1 MTSVEHDRGRVV
13 AAIAA
18 TLLQLLIGYALI
30 AGLSARIP
38 VKLQESLR
46 IFELPADPPKPP
58 PVVPQRAKA
67 RRPAGRAAPSARRA
81 HAAAIVAPP
90 PLIVPEVPPPVLA
103 ALTPGTGSD
112 AHAGAAPDPGPGS
125 GAGGAGTGTGS
136 GSDGSGDGDGDGT
149 PARLLRGEI
158 RDSDYPR
165 AAYRAGI
172 GGTVYLRFVV
182 GTNGR
187 ITECSV
193 TRSSG
198 NAELDATTCRL
209 LIERRRYAPAR
220 DAQGR
225 KVADVW
231 TGDHVWSVV
240 PRAPVER
247 PDNGP

>member
-1 MTSVEHDRGRVV
+1 MRVEHDRGRVV

-18 TLLQLLIGYALI
+18 ALIQLLIGYALI
-30 AGLSARIP
+30 VGLRVQMP
-38 VKLQESLR
+38 VRLAEGLQ
-46 IFELPADPPKPP
+46 IFEVAADPPVLPT
-58 PVVPQRAKA
+58 VVPHRARA
-67 RRPAGRAAPSARRA
+67 RRPAGRAAPPALRA

-90 PLIVPEVPPPVLA
+90 PLIAPEVPPPVLA
-103 ALTPGTGSD
+103 ALTAGAGSD

-149 PARLLRGEI
+149 PARLLRGQI
-158 RDSDYPR
+158 RDADYPR
-165 AAYRAGI
+165 AAYRAGV

-220 DAQGR
+220 DAHGR
-225 KVADVW
+225 KVPDVW

-240 PRAPVER
+240 PRAPVAL
-247 PDNGP
+247 PGD

>member
-1 MTSVEHDRGRVV
+1 MSVEHDRGRVV

-18 TLLQLLIGYALI
+18 MLLQLLIGYALI
-30 AGLSARIP
+30 AGLSVRIP
-38 VKLQESLR
+38 VKLQQSLD
-46 IFELPADPPKPP
+46 IFEVAADAPKAP
-58 PVVPQRAKA
+58 PVVPHPARAH
-67 RRPAGRAAPSARRA
+67 RPAGRAAPPALRA

-90 PLIVPEVPPPVLA
+90 PLLMPEVPPPVLA
-103 ALTPGTGSD
+103 ALTAGPGSD
-112 AHAGAAPDPGPGS
+112 AHAGAAPTPGPGS
-125 GAGGAGTGTGS
+125 GAGGTGTGTGS
-136 GSDGSGDGDGDGT
+136 GSDGNGDGDGDGT

-182 GTNGR
+182 GMNGR

-198 NAELDATTCRL
+198 NADLDATTCRL
-209 LIERRRYAPAR
+209 LMERRRYAPAR
-220 DAQGR
+220 DAQGH
-225 KVADVW
+225 KVPDVW

-240 PRAPVER
+240 PRAPVEQPR
-247 PDNGP
+247 E